1 MADIGFIGLGIMGS
15 RMAARLAGAGH
26 ALVVHDLSEMA
37 VAALAEK
44 GAQAARS
51 AAEVASRSDV
61 VLLSLPTPD
70 VVEVVLTGPGGVIEG
85 TQAKTII
92 DTSTTGSQVI
102 ARAAPKL
109 AAKGITLIDAPVS
122 GGVPGAANGTLTVM
136 VGGDPAVFAA
146 VRPILEVIG
155 KNIMHMGDQPGLGQA
170 MKLVNNMLSA
180 AGTLAAMEVMV
191 AGAKAG
197 LDPQKMLDVINV
209 SSGRCFGTE
218 VKIPECVLPGTF
230 PMRFSTDLL
239 HKDVS
244 LGVAEA
250 EAMGARMWVVK
261 CARDLLAY
269 SKEQGDGARDYAHIV
284 TYFED
289 WAGSDTKVRT
299 KDGSST

>member
-1 MADIGFIGLGIMGS
+1 MAELGFIGLGIMGS
-15 RMAARLAGAGH
+15 RMAARLIAAGH
-26 ALVVHDLSEMA
+26 TLVVHDVNEAA
-37 VAALAEK
+37 VAEIVAK
-44 GAQAARS
+44 GAS
-51 AAEVASRSDV
+51 AAKSAADVASRSDV
-61 VLLSLPTPD
+61 VLLSLPKPD
-70 VVEVVLTGPGGVIEG
+70 VVEAVLTGADGVIGG
-85 TQAKTII
+85 TRAKTVI

-102 ARAAPKL
+102 VRAAPLL
-109 AAKGITLIDAPVS
+109 ADKGITLIDAPVS

-136 VGGDPAVFAA
+136 VGGDPATFAA
-146 VRPILEVIG
+146 VRPVLEIIG
-155 KNIMHMGDQPGLGQA
+155 KTVMHMGDAPGLGQA

-180 AGTLAAMEVMV
+180 AGTFAAMEVMV
-191 AGAKAG
+191 VGAKAG

-239 HKDVS
+239 HKDVA

-269 SKEQGDGARDYAHIV
+269 SKEQGDGAKDYAHIV

-289 WAGSDTKVRT
+289 WAGGDVKVRA
-299 KDGSST
+299 KDGG

>member
-15 RMAARLAGAGH
+15 RMALRLLAAGH
-26 ALVVHDLSEMA
+26 ALVVHDVSEAA
-37 VAALAEK
+37 VTALVEK
-44 GAQAARS
+44 GAKSAVS

-70 VVEVVLTGPGGVIEG
+70 VVEAVLTGAGGVIEG
-85 TQAKTII
+85 TRAKTVI

-102 ARAAPKL
+102 VRAAPKL
-109 AAKGITLIDAPVS
+109 AARGMTLIDAPVS

-136 VGGDPAVFAA
+136 GGGDRVAFES
-146 VRPILEVIG
+146 VRPILEIIG
-155 KNIMHMGDQPGLGQA
+155 KNVMHMGDKPGSGQA

-180 AGTLAAMEVMV
+180 AGTLAAMEVLV

-197 LDPQKMLDVINV
+197 LDPQKMLDVINT

-218 VKIPECVLPGTF
+218 VKIPECILPGTF

-239 HKDVS
+239 HKDVA

-269 SKEQGDGARDYAHIV
+269 SKEQGDGARDYAHII
-284 TYFED
+284 TYFEA
-289 WAGSDTKVRT
+289 WAGGDAKVRA
-299 KDGSST
+299 KDAG